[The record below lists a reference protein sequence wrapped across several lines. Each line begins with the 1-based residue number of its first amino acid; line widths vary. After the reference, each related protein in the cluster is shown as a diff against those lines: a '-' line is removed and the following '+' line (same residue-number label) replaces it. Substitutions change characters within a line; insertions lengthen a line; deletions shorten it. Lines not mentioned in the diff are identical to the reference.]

1 MPVCSLAGLRRGGCG
16 GQRGHSSCTRPGRG
30 CRTPGWTK
38 DAHARPRWGRRWGG
52 AVALKPAGRRSI
64 AAPGAPRCRSFRNPG
79 PGSPGSKLHTCLRLH
94 PAERLAR
101 AVDPRPAVSPAAS
114 DGKRPLRLVA
124 GAEGKRCPAPSA
136 RLPGGTWAG
145 CSRQHKAGAPNP
157 HPGIGESGPQRETG
171 RRLAFPRLGRE
182 GTASVPCQTR
192 TQSSVPPR
200 LRAGTDSGQG
210 TCHPVT
216 AATGRSGVRLRTRTL
231 QVWLDQAPR
240 SS

>member
-1 MPVCSLAGLRRGGCG
+1 MHTAGARVQDAWLDEGCPRQTPVGPEVGRGSGAEAR
-16 GQRGHSSCTRPGRG
+16 GQEEHRGPGR
-30 CRTPGWTK
+30 T
-38 DAHARPRWGRRWGG
+38 
-52 AVALKPAGRRSI
+52 ALQKLPE
-64 AAPGAPRCRSFRNPG
+64 PG
-79 PGSPGSKLHTCLRLH
+79 PGQPRFKTAHLPS
-94 PAERLAR
+94 LASCR
-101 AVDPRPAVSPAAS
+101 ATRDPRPAVSPAAS

-124 GAEGKRCPAPSA
+124 GAEGKCCPAPSA

-182 GTASVPCQTR
+182 GTASVPCHTR
-192 TQSSVPPR
+192 TQSPVPPR

>member
-1 MPVCSLAGLRRGGCG
+1 MHTAGARVQDAWLDEGCPRQTPVGPEVGRGSGAEARGQEEHRRPGRTALQKLPEPGPGQPRFKTAHLPSLA
-16 GQRGHSSCTRPGRG
+16 SCRATRPGG
-30 CRTPGWTK
+30 
-38 DAHARPRWGRRWGG
+38 
-52 AVALKPAGRRSI
+52 
-64 AAPGAPRCRSFRNPG
+64 
-79 PGSPGSKLHTCLRLH
+79 GSP
-94 PAERLAR
+94 AR
-101 AVDPRPAVSPAAS
+101 GLSC
-114 DGKRPLRLVA
+114 GLVA

-182 GTASVPCQTR
+182 GTASVPCHTR
-192 TQSSVPPR
+192 TQSPVPPR